1 VESLYLLIP
10 LSAGLILFIVATF
23 GWAVFGG
30 QFEALEGEAERILTD
45 GPPPLDRDQGAPGPA
60 SEESD
65 PHLHPVEK
73 GDRA

>member
-1 VESLYLLIP
+1 LESLYLLIP

-30 QFEALEGEAERILTD
+30 QFEALEGEAERILTEHA
-45 GPPPLDRDQGAPGPA
+45 PPLDGDQCATSGA
-60 SEESD
+60 SEESVTY
-65 PHLHPVEK
+65 PHPTEK